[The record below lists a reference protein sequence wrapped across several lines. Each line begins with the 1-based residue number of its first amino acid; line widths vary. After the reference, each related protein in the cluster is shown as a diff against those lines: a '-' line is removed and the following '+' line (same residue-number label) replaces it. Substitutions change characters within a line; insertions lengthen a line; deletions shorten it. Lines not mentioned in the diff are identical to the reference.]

1 MRILVFGRVGQLG
14 SALAELL
21 PSHHVV
27 TFLDQPDVDLA
38 KLETLPDLIRQI
50 EPELVINAAAY
61 TAGDKAESEPQL
73 AGLINAHA
81 PREMAKTC
89 QTLGIPLIHYSTDYV
104 FDGSKNQPYNEDDIV
119 NPLGVYGKSKRAG
132 EKSIIEQQT
141 NSIIIRTSWLYSNLS
156 NNFVEKII
164 FLNFLTTN

>member
-38 KLETLPDLIRQI
+38 RPETLPDLIGQN

-61 TAGDKAESEPQL
+61 TNVDKAEDEPAAAYL
-73 AGLINAHA
+73 LNETA
-81 PREMAKTC
+81 PRLLAEACKAHNVSV
-89 QTLGIPLIHYSTDYV
+89 I
-104 FDGSKNQPYNEDDIV
+104 
-119 NPLGVYGKSKRAG
+119 
-132 EKSIIEQQT
+132 
-141 NSIIIRTSWLYSNLS
+141 
-156 NNFVEKII
+156 FVLMSMDSMI
-164 FLNFLTTN
+164 